1 MFEQAVR
8 QKLRFKLSNGF
19 ATTED
24 LWDLSLQSLDTLAKS
39 LNKQVKESEE
49 ESFISTKT
57 KENKE
62 LELKFEV
69 VKHIIKVKLDEA
81 AEKKTR
87 LEKAQRKAKIKEIL
101 EEKENE
107 SLKGK
112 STEELLKELDNL

>member
-19 ATTED
+19 VTTED

-49 ESFISTKT
+49 ESFIATKT

-62 LELKFEV
+62 LELKFEI
-69 VKHIIKVKLDEA
+69 VKYIIKVKLQEA
-81 AEKKTR
+81 EDKKAKVER
-87 LEKAQRKAKIKEIL
+87 SARKAKIKEIL

-112 STEELLKELDNL
+112 TTEELLKELDSL